1 MKTPRKMMISV
12 VGMTSFLSVLP
23 GCGTWLSGS
32 KDPSTWSENQKYF
45 YSPHSVHE
53 ERDPWVRDRIEP
65 NDRRLQDADK
75 E

>member
-1 MKTPRKMMISV
+1 MKTPGKMVVSV
-12 VGMTSFLSVLP
+12 VGMTSLLTVLP
-23 GCGTWLSGS
+23 GCSTWFAGS
-32 KDPSTWSENQKYF
+32 NDPSTRGENQKYF

-65 NDRRLQDADK
+65 DDRRGQDADR